1 MRAMPKARG
10 EHGGA
15 VGSLIALVCL
25 SALCAL
31 VYFAR
36 HPILRYAAESWIINE
51 PAAHAD
57 AIIVLGDDN
66 FYGDRATRATEL
78 YREGTAP
85 VVAACGRRLRPSAGM
100 SELIAHD
107 LVERGVPKEK
117 VLRFDHDAGTTVE
130 EAEAVAKFVEGQH
143 WKSVVIATSNYH
155 TRRVLYIYR
164 KVLPAGVSVSVAGA
178 RDGEF
183 DPERW
188 WEKTKS
194 VHLFG
199 HEILGMAAAMWELR
213 GVGEKG
219 KEAALFWKVRLGRW
233 SEG

>member
-1 MRAMPKARG
+1 MA
-10 EHGGA
+10 
-15 VGSLIALVCL
+15 SLIVLVCL
-25 SALCAL
+25 AGLCAL

-36 HPILRYAAESWIINE
+36 HPILRYVAESWIVDE

-85 VVAACGRRLRPSAGM
+85 VVVACGRRLRPSAGI

-107 LVERGVPKEK
+107 LVERGVPREK
-117 VLRFDHDAGTTVE
+117 VVRFDHDAGTTVE
-130 EAEAVAKFVEGQH
+130 EAAAIAKFVESQH

-164 KVLPAGVSVSVAGA
+164 RVLPAGISVSVASA

-183 DPERW
+183 DPEQW

-194 VHLFG
+194 AHLFA
-199 HEILGMAAAMWELR
+199 HEVFGMAAAMWELR
-213 GVGEKG
+213 GVEEGRKAG
-219 KEAALFWKVRLGRW
+219 ALFWKSKDQRW
-233 SEG
+233 VEG